1 MTERTFVT
9 YGITRNDSFTG
20 EGGIQACQASRGKS
34 YYPLLAIAIRTIPR
48 IVRIIAGGMVPLV
61 VPTKKIHTARAI
73 QITPTISRALFM
85 SLLRTVVF
93 IGASQHYLFFSI
105 LIPSIIER
113 SAPTPIKE

>member
-1 MTERTFVT
+1 MKKRTIVS
-9 YGITRNDSFTG
+9 RVK
-20 EGGIQACQASRGKS
+20 EGFKHVRIQGGKS
-34 YYPLLAIAIRTIPR
+34 HYPFLAIAIRTTPR

-93 IGASQHYLFFSI
+93 VGTSQRYLFFSI